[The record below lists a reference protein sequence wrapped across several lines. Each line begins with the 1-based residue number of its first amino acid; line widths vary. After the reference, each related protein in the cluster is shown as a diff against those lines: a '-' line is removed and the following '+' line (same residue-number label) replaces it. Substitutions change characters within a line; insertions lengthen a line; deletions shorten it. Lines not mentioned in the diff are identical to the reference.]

1 MCIHLPQKKTCIH
14 TIAQCFPRGHQW
26 QWANVYRFHRP
37 GAAHRLFEF
46 FFWELHIFVLRRAA
60 HFFEF
65 DSAHKERD
73 RAQSCKA
80 QRSPNQFAA
89 TSDWVRGDNEIN
101 VLAAQIT
108 CHQASRC
115 TWSGAHPH
123 PNSSSVVFLTKW
135 SAFVQEFEEVGE
147 KRYQFFFCLSS
158 RCLQLHETDIR
169 QKPLTLQNRGT
180 TVPKLL
186 AHIKIRSK

>member
-1 MCIHLPQKKTCIH
+1 MCIHLPQKKKVYPHHCSMLPTGTPVAMGQCLQIPPAWSSSSLVWIFFLRVAHLCIKESR
-14 TIAQCFPRGHQW
+14 A
-26 QWANVYRFHRP
+26 
-37 GAAHRLFEF
+37 L
-46 FFWELHIFVLRRAA
+46 LRIWL
-60 HFFEF
+60 
-65 DSAHKERD
+65 SPQGD